1 MSNDYNLMFEG
12 IVFGISVVVALIVLF
27 TSVSDK
33 PPVYHWVFAYF
44 GFIISVAWI
53 YALAN
58 EVVDLLTA
66 IGIIFNLSHLLLGL
80 TVLAWGNSVG
90 GMTHNIDNTF
100 LKYILSSDFISNI
113 SMARNGFP
121 RMGISACFGG
131 PVLSNILTNHLI

>member
-1 MSNDYNLMFEG
+1 MVEG
-12 IVFGISVVVALIVLF
+12 IVLAVSVVIALIVLF

-33 PPVYHWVFAYF
+33 PPIYHWLFAYF
-44 GFIISVAWI
+44 GFIVSVGWI

-90 GMTHNIDNTF
+90 GITLTQIINF
-100 LKYILSSDFISNI
+100 YAFI
-113 SMARNGFP
+113 
-121 RMGISACFGG
+121 
-131 PVLSNILTNHLI
+131 HLCP